1 MLVPLRLSAWTS
13 LRSKKLRCDFGQ
25 ERCIM
30 QEWITRRATAQ
41 RAVSEVWFIRG
52 NIGSNREST
61 GSWRRRIY
69 GGRKSRWLG
78 LIESCVER
86 RSQWDFASSAISKV
100 VQRNIT
106 NWTATHRRLI
116 HHLRLSLHYYI
127 ATPQPIKW
135 TEIPKFK
142 PRDRFCHFQTLPKPL
157 K

>member
-1 MLVPLRLSAWTS
+1 MKRVVSYVGAVAFVGVDG
-13 LRSKKLRCDFGQ
+13 KDDFIAIEKLRCDFGQ

-106 NWTATHRRLI
+106 N
-116 HHLRLSLHYYI
+116 
-127 ATPQPIKW
+127 
-135 TEIPKFK
+135 
-142 PRDRFCHFQTLPKPL
+142 
-157 K
+157 